1 MRQYCRICLI
11 LLIVLTC
18 TVFGCSS
25 RTALPPLSPTA
36 RVLAFGDSLTYGTGA
51 GAGESY
57 PDVLAGLISRTVVN
71 AGVPGEISAEGVAR
85 LPALL
90 EREQPDLIII
100 CHGGNDFLRRL
111 PPSETSLN
119 LREMV
124 RQARNRGISVV
135 LVAVPEPGLLI
146 SPPSLYREIAA
157 AEGLPLEKS
166 ILTSILKNPAL
177 KSDQIHPNAAGYRRL
192 AEVLHALLREN
203 GALS

>member
-1 MRQYCRICLI
+1 MRQDCRICLI
-11 LLIVLTC
+11 LLLVFAC
-18 TVFGCSS
+18 TVFGCSGP
-25 RTALPPLSPTA
+25 TALPPLSPTA

-57 PDVLAGLISRTVVN
+57 PDVLAGLIGRTVVN

-124 RQARNRGISVV
+124 RQARNKGISVV

-177 KSDQIHPNAAGYRRL
+177 KSDQIHPNGAGYRRL
-192 AEVLHALLREN
+192 AEALHALLREN